1 MLLRSACVLAAL
13 GLCSGLAAQ
22 PISIRDAGTGAFL
35 DASLVCRDALG
46 RDWPLAVDGRQHRLP
61 GWDGL
66 AQCSARAVG
75 YRDAQASLHADAT
88 AVQWWLDPASPSHR
102 PAPDPGQLLLDGFVY
117 RAAQAL
123 PLAGVRVSFAGFA
136 TQTDASGYFR
146 LELPA
151 DRLADDGSQ
160 SRALH
165 FSGHGLAA
173 QRQVRAGGGLRVIV
187 DLDAPGPT
195 QDHRFDGATL
205 QATDRD
211 AWGARQSP
219 APGVASAPPATIRV
233 GFADA
238 GFSTPCCGD
247 SCPAVSVMSLETYVR
262 RGLNDEWIASWS
274 GESLR
279 AGAIAYRSY
288 GAWHVLNPRTPAYDI
303 CSSACCQVNDADT
316 STSTN
321 SAVTATAGILLE
333 RNATIFRSEYSA
345 ENNAWDD
352 PGDGLPCSNAD
363 LSCGNGSVGSPATNW
378 PCMAD
383 SVALDR
389 GCFGHGRGMS
399 QWGTQR
405 WATNHARRWP
415 WIVDHY
421 YNDNG
426 NASGAGSGLRTA
438 TMSSPLRIDN
448 ASVPALAQPGSTI
461 SIQLQASNLAAEG
474 HTVRIGASLFR
485 SGAGFVSDPPND
497 IATTLD
503 PGTNARSRPFALP
516 PGLAPG
522 LYDLWTALYLDIDG
536 NGAIN
541 SGDLALAA
549 DQRVGVLQVGGDALF
564 ANGFEP

>member
-1 MLLRSACVLAAL
+1 MLRSAALLAVLGWCA
-13 GLCSGLAAQ
+13 GLAAQ
-22 PISIRDAGTGAFL
+22 PLSVRDAETGAFV
-35 DASLVCRDALG
+35 DASLECRDGSA
-46 RDWPLAVDGRQHRLP
+46 REWRLAVAGRMDDPP
-61 GWDGL
+61 GWRD
-66 AQCSARAVG
+66 AAHCTIRAHG
-75 YRDAQASLHADAT
+75 YRDAHAVLHADAS
-88 AVQWWLDPASPSHR
+88 AVQWWLDPVAPARR
-102 PAPDPGQLLLDGFVY
+102 PAADPGTLRIDGFVY
-117 RAAQAL
+117 RAAQGL
-123 PLAGVRVSFAGFA
+123 PIGGVQVSLEGVA
-136 TQTDASGYFR
+136 TQTDAAGYFR
-146 LELPA
+146 LDLPA
-151 DRLADDGSQ
+151 DHPASDATL
-160 SRALH
+160 SRTLH
-165 FSGHGLAA
+165 LSGHGL
-173 QRQVRAGGGLRVIV
+173 QGNRQIRLGADLRVIV
-187 DLDAPGPT
+187 DLDAPGPA
-195 QDHRFDGATL
+195 QDHRFDGNTI
-205 QATDRD
+205 QSTDRD
-211 AWGARQSP
+211 GLDARASL
-219 APGVASAPPATIRV
+219 APGGATAPPATIRV

-238 GFSTPCCGD
+238 GFTTPCCGD

-262 RGLNDEWIASWS
+262 RGLNDEWIASWN

-288 GAWHVLNPRTPAYDI
+288 GAWHVFNPRTPAYDI
-303 CSSACCQVNDADT
+303 CSSACCQVNDPDT
-316 STSTN
+316 SSSTN
-321 SAVTATAGILLE
+321 AAVAATVGILLE

-352 PGDGLPCSNAD
+352 PADGLPCSNAD

-378 PCMAD
+378 PCMVD

-438 TMSSPLRIDN
+438 TMSSPLRIDQ
-448 ASVPALAQPGSTI
+448 ASVPAQAQPGSTI
-461 SIQLQASNLAAEG
+461 SIQIQASNLAAEA
-474 HTVRIGASLFR
+474 HAVRLGASLFR
-485 SGAGFVSDPPND
+485 SGVGFVSDPPNVV
-497 IATTLD
+497 AATLD
-503 PGTNARSRPFALP
+503 PGPNLRSRAFALP

-564 ANGFEP
+564 EDGFEP